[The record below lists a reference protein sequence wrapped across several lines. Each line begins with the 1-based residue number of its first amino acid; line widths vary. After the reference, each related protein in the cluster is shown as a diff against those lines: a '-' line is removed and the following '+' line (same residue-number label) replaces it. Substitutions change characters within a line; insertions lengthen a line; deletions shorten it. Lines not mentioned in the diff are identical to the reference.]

1 MFAHSPKALAA
12 LAVIATPALVTPALA
27 NDAAPSPTIPV
38 TVDLSEVEALPGT
51 LYVSIQMESD
61 YMTDAGFGGVLKP
74 VAGMPEKV
82 TYEVDMPGTYAV
94 SLWHDLDDDQNFS
107 MNLVTGE
114 IADGWGASGNV
125 SESKRPTFADVAV
138 DVPSYGGE
146 VKVRMFYPE

>member
-1 MFAHSPKALAA
+1 MFDHTLKALAA
-12 LAVIATPALVTPALA
+12 LAVVASPALA
-27 NDAAPSPTIPV
+27 NDAAPAPTIPV
-38 TVDLSEVEALPGT
+38 TVDLSDVEALPGT

-61 YMTDAGFGGVLKP
+61 YMTDAGFGGILKP
-74 VAGMPEKV
+74 VAGMPDKV
-82 TYEVDMPGTYAV
+82 TYEVDRPGTYAV

-125 SESKRPTFADVAV
+125 SEDARPTFGDVAV